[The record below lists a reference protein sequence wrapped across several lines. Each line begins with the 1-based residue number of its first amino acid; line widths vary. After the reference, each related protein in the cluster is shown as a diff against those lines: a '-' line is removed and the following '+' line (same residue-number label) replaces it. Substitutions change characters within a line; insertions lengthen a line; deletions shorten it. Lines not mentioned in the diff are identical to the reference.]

1 MGISHMKLA
10 VFKTIEHHESETL
23 PARLLSTEQFLQSF
37 LVLNDGSMIE
47 KQELAIGDV
56 DHQARQ

>member
-1 MGISHMKLA
+1 MKLA

-47 KQELAIGDV
+47 KQELAIG
-56 DHQARQ
+56 